1 MTTFLSLERMAY
13 TLYDT
18 LGRYSDKEV
27 PTVLR
32 VWSPQGDLTTKTI
45 RIYMITVLGLYVRLH
60 LLGPRGFAE
69 LREDQGG

>member
-45 RIYMITVLGLYVRLH
+45 RIFMITFFGLYGTVRLM
-60 LLGPRGFAE
+60 GPKGFAE
-69 LREDQGG
+69 LRGDQDG